1 MKSAGLEGFEPSANR
16 LRADCSNLAELQA
29 PKKESIR
36 SNIRHYLGLTIT
48 YESSLKCWKC
58 CVESEFNHKKNL
70 LFYHPIAL
78 VRTHMRYHERRRFSL
93 LRRNGADFFYVN

>member
-1 MKSAGLEGFEPSANR
+1 
-16 LRADCSNLAELQA
+16 
-29 PKKESIR
+29 
-36 SNIRHYLGLTIT
+36 
-48 YESSLKCWKC
+48 LKCWKC